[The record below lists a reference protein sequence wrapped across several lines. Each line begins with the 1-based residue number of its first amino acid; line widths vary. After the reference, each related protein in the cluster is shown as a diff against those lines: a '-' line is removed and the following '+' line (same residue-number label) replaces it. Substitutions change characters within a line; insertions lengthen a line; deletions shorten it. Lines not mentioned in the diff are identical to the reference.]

1 MTSSIRNRRLQA
13 VKLADA
19 LNASEGVP
27 VSEYA
32 KQLSWQWA
40 SGELTDEQMKS
51 ALMEYYQQIAK
62 NNQ

>member
-1 MTSSIRNRRLQA
+1 MTASARNRRIQA

-19 LNASEGVP
+19 LNVIEGVP

-32 KQLSWQWA
+32 KELSRRWA

-51 ALMEYYQQIAK
+51 ALMAYHQQLAK
-62 NNQ
+62 NDQ